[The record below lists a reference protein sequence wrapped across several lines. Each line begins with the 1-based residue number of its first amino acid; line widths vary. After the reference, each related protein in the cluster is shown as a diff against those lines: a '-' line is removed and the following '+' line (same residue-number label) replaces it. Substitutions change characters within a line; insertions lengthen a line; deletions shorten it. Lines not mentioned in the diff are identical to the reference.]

1 MTKIMKKHVK
11 RLANEAGTILG
22 EAMVGIKPTPVGS
35 ASHIAFFTI
44 SKIMKLVKKLLKR
57 KRA

>member
-1 MTKIMKKHVK
+1 MYKVMKKHIDK
-11 RLANEAGTILG
+11 LTNKAGTILG

-57 KRA
+57 TGA